1 MEINRRTAAEN
12 EFVVLKKVRVGCSGG
27 REKVRANRLPQ
38 GCAQGKGRDP
48 LGSSVPRDSV
58 VSIPSAKGRALGA

>member
-12 EFVVLKKVRVGCSGG
+12 EFVVLKKVRVGAAWGG
-27 REKVRANRLPQ
+27 RKLEPFQQR
-38 GCAQGKGRDP
+38 CAQGKGRDS